1 MPYLNPPQNG
11 VKPPSRFSS
20 LNVFKLKS
28 DAAPPLPPK
37 DSAYASSPNP
47 SLSPPTPAFYNRSL
61 FSRSASS
68 LVPSLSPDSISGPA
82 TPSTPYLPIPSAG
95 LEFGKRSNTLVT
107 LSARTAASSPAPSAS
122 GGSLKSLGRGG
133 GDYLPSP
140 SMDGSTDSSSS
151 CPNVNYNANANFDMY
166 LLNGAN
172 SSTYTMGQATTASV
186 KSKKNVFNL
195 VSLAKRNKSKK
206 DLSDTASAFSGTA
219 SVNEQEGAS
228 GKVEGDDGIS
238 SPWNFQHNIH
248 VDEG

>member
-133 GDYLPSP
+133 GDYLPS
-140 SMDGSTDSSSS
+140 S

-166 LLNGAN
+166 LLNC
-172 SSTYTMGQATTASV
+172 
-186 KSKKNVFNL
+186 
-195 VSLAKRNKSKK
+195 LAKRNKSKK
-206 DLSDTASAFSGTA
+206 DLSDTASAFSRTA